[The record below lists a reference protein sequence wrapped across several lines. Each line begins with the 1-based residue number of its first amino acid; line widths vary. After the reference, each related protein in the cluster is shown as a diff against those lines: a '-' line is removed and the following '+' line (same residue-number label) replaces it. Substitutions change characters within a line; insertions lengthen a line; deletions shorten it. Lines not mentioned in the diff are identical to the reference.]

1 MSNVPIVNAGLKY
14 VNGLQISNNAT
25 TPDEIVDIAAG
36 AARDSSNV
44 WDIVVDAALNV
55 NIAVNGANG
64 LDVGSVAADTLYA
77 VFVIADSTKY
87 LDPAGLLSASG
98 TPTLPRGYDVYR
110 RVGWVLTDSSS
121 DILVFDQWGEG
132 QERHMYYRASIATD
146 ITAGAS
152 ATFAAVD
159 LSGSVPVSAKELIAK
174 CTFTPTGA
182 DDPLELRNG
191 DSAVDNGQAIESGS
205 AAGVVKICNM
215 RCPIG
220 SAVASGVDY
229 KVTGSAVAINVQGYV
244 DVL

>member
-36 AARDSSNV
+36 ACRDSSNV
-44 WDIVVDAALNV
+44 WDIVVDSALNV

-64 LDVGSVAADTLYA
+64 LDVGSAANATLYA
-77 VFVIADSTKY
+77 VFVIADSSKY
-87 LDPAGLLSASG
+87 NDPAGLLSASA
-98 TPTLPRGYDVYR
+98 TPALPAGYDVYR
-110 RVGWVLTDSSS
+110 RVGWVRTDGSA
-121 DILVFDQWGEG
+121 DLLVFDQAGDG
-132 QERHMYYRASIATD
+132 NNRNMYYRASIATD

-159 LSGSVPVSAKELIAK
+159 LSGSVPSTAVELIAK

-191 DSAVDNGQAIESGS
+191 DSAVDEGQAIESGS
-205 AAGVVKICNM
+205 AAGVVKICNL

-220 SAVASGVDY
+220 ATVASGVDY

-244 DVL
+244 DQL